1 MNNLRYIGPFFR
13 MNKLSQKEIKGQL
26 FHFSK
31 EAVKTLVLESKC
43 GLVDSL
49 KNYTKTS
56 SSIDINTT
64 GNISPLLCIYRKS
77 SPNYIHSKNYNGFDE
92 DSFKRDIEPITNALM
107 TINILNL
114 SKYYD
119 SFKDGD
125 ENLYSYSL
133 LYRQLAK
140 EQLNFYSVNL
150 RNAEGVFIQKK
161 NISENNS
168 RNFNLTDKDTKFNFS
183 DQAFMMVAY
192 TLYSV
197 LFSDDDIAIEYQNF
211 ATEILEVLIEYK
223 EKIYELPFNE
233 ILKILLAVNLY
244 FGYTGSEDAKNLIID
259 LTDFLINKFDEKD
272 YYVDSLDTA
281 SLFALVLML
290 SYEHTLILSFKEKAK
305 EIITKLTSL
314 YDEEKELYLKLSS
327 RKELKY
333 SSFDLTFYFFAL
345 NHYATLFN
353 EVNYY
358 KDTLSSLYRKCF
370 VNSGIIS
377 CWPEAPSLDDPER
390 YKNLSLKADDML
402 DEIFFRMPTMS
413 TPTNLGV
420 APIFNKYVT
429 YSKKRGTFSSSISSF
444 DSYRNMFIHSLIIH
458 LFEES
463 VMRELNIFDE
473 FNDNKVNEETL
484 KKEDLSLPQI
494 DDNPT
499 PNTETDYLH
508 ENEFQI
514 YEDLENPT
522 DLSYSDSPLN
532 EYLNLYTPSS
542 SSGLEEDNHEDTHE
556 DTHEE

>member
-1 MNNLRYIGPFFR
+1 VNNLRYIGPFFR

-514 YEDLENPT
+514 YEDLKNPT

-542 SSGLEEDNHEDTHE
+542 SSDSEEDNHEDNQ
-556 DTHEE
+556 EE

>member
-1 MNNLRYIGPFFR
+1 